1 MMMEE
6 IATTSVEMAEKT
18 LAEPI
23 VNEREEER
31 TEEEEEEERVEVP
44 EAEGG
49 VPEEGA
55 GDDDDGAEVRVAKK
69 RSLAGAATYRCSF
82 KNEWTV
88 KWPFIRVGTT
98 SSYYWCSLCRQEN
111 SCCHQG
117 IADVQRHIKSKAH
130 LSKEQALQ
138 STSRIGQF
146 YTPVAVGG
154 MTTQESKVWSWSE
167 SFLSHHV

>member
-1 MMMEE
+1 MEE
-6 IATTSVEMAEKT
+6 IATTSVEMAE
-18 LAEPI
+18 PI
-23 VNEREEER
+23 ENEREEER
-31 TEEEEEEERVEVP
+31 TEEEEERVEVP

-55 GDDDDGAEVRVAKK
+55 GGDDDDGAEVRVAKK
-69 RSLAGAATYRCSF
+69 RPLAGAATYRCSF

-88 KWPFIRVGTT
+88 KWPFITVGTT
-98 SSYYWCSLCRQEN
+98 SSYYWCSLCRQEM

-130 LSKEQALQ
+130 QSKEQALQ

-154 MTTQESKVWSWSE
+154 MTMQESKVWSWSE
-167 SFLSHHV
+167 CFLSHHV